1 MYIGMDS
8 HGLVQT
14 APRKSSQRLL
24 DLCCGSGVQ
33 GLVGSRYAADVV
45 AVDLNPRAI
54 RFARFNAQLNGVRRY
69 EVREGEPLRL
79 RQRRTIRCHPRQ
91 PPFVPSPNGTQ
102 VPGWWLEWRSHPP
115 RDHQRSSHHL
125 TDDGRLCI
133 VTDLV
138 DIGHYP
144 EKLRSWWQASTMEAL
159 VLTTADRDEFSSQFP
174 TVMRLL
180 DRAWQIIT
188 QSSADGFRI
197 IATQSSV
204 V

>member
-1 MYIGMDS
+1 MPSTRTPLCTFGMDS

-14 APRKSSQRLL
+14 APRESSQRLL

-69 EVREGEPLRL
+69 EVREGSLYDCVKDEQFDVILAN
-79 RQRRTIRCHPRQ
+79 
-91 PPFVPSPNGTQ
+91 PPFVPSPEMGLKFRDGGSNGEAILREIIK
-102 VPGWWLEWRSHPP
+102 GAA
-115 RDHQRSSHHL
+115 DHL

-144 EKLRSWWQASTMEAL
+144 EKAPKLVASSHNGGIGAHHRRPRRDPLLRPPLSCAFWPEPGGL
-159 VLTTADRDEFSSQFP
+159 
-174 TVMRLL
+174 
-180 DRAWQIIT
+180 
-188 QSSADGFRI
+188 
-197 IATQSSV
+197 
-204 V
+204 